1 MTIVSWLAVFSRCG
15 EQHRLHG
22 VVGAGRGG
30 VDDALIFDLGGSEYG
45 NAKRYR
51 TIVPDDMIERYNRG
65 GQRVPQWTFGDT
77 LLLQNPNQ

>member
-65 GQRVPQWTFGDT
+65 GQ
-77 LLLQNPNQ
+77 